1 MDDSLH
7 LKVSGAVATVTLR
20 RPAAHNAL
28 DEPLAVNLAQ
38 AFQKLGV
45 AELVRVVV
53 LEAEGDSFCA
63 GADLGW
69 LGRVAAMEPA
79 DAQREAMTLAV
90 ALDAVA
96 RCPKPVIAVVQGAAL
111 GLGAGLVAAADM
123 AVASETAG
131 FALTEVR
138 LGLVAAVP
146 APYLA
151 DAMGVRACRRFMLTG
166 ERFDAREAMRLGL
179 VHGVT
184 VPGKL
189 ASARDHLVEACLKGA
204 PRAQA
209 DAKDI
214 LRLAA
219 DTPFGPDLL
228 RLTAGRLADAVRS
241 EEGRW
246 GLEAFADG
254 RKPEW

>member
-20 RPAAHNAL
+20 RPALHNAL
-28 DEPLAVNLAQ
+28 DDALTVNLAQ

-45 AELVRVVV
+45 AEMVRVIV
-53 LEAEGDSFCA
+53 LDAEGESFCA

-69 LGRVAAMEPA
+69 LGRVAAMEA
-79 DAQREAMTLAV
+79 IDAQREAMTLAV

-96 RCPKPVIAVVQGAAL
+96 RCPKPVVAVVQGAAL
-111 GLGAGLVAAADM
+111 GVGAGLVAAADM
-123 AVASETAG
+123 AVAAEGAS

-138 LGLVAAVP
+138 LGLAAAVP
-146 APYLA
+146 APYLT
-151 DAMGVRACRRFMLTG
+151 DAMGIRACRRYMLTG

-184 VPGKL
+184 AADKL
-189 ASARDHLVEACLKGA
+189 AAARDHLVEACLKGA

-209 DAKDI
+209 DSKDV

-219 DTPFGPDLL
+219 DTPLGPDLL
-228 RLTAGRLADAVRS
+228 RLTAGRLAQS
-241 EEGRW
+241 LLSQEGRW
-246 GLEAFADG
+246 GLDAFADN